1 MTKRLQRQCRY
12 CKPTDSGASAMSCQK
27 MAWKKEG
34 AYDQAVS
41 HRDICPMLRLQLQM
55 AKEDTEERK
64 RDKFDSLYYEMV
76 AFSFSCL

>member
-1 MTKRLQRQCRY
+1 
-12 CKPTDSGASAMSCQK
+12 MSCQK

-55 AKEDTEERK
+55 VKKDTEERK

-76 AFSFSCL
+76 AFLRRATAGLPDGKAWLA